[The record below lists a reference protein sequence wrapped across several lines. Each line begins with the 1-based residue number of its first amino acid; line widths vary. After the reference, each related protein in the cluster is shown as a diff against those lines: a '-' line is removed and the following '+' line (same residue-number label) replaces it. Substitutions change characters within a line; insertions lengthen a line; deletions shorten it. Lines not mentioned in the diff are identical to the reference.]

1 MTEGYPSNWERL
13 RKEVYER
20 DNFTCQNCGSLGGQ
34 KGNTELHA
42 HHVVPKAK
50 GGGHHLSNLKTLC
63 KSCHNAV
70 HGGESVQGHVQ
81 NQSSGLEGILHFP
94 DLAETMEYYTGATP
108 SQEIGIC
115 LSEQSPG
122 FLDSLSD
129 MFGEDKSQAD
139 LPAFIR
145 STLSSN
151 SISWETQKDD
161 HEYTW
166 ISLQSEGYIELLLA
180 THDLVR
186 EITESARNYHLLAVL
201 FPFDLFESESSV
213 LYWVY
218 SHERNSFYPFAPI
231 SMADNERNNDQEFK
245 ARKLGEETIRVEQ
258 DLDYWYPMWS
268 EVDGLHP
275 WESTE

>member
-122 FLDSLSD
+122 F
-129 MFGEDKSQAD
+129 
-139 LPAFIR
+139 
-145 STLSSN
+145 
-151 SISWETQKDD
+151 SI
-161 HEYTW
+161 HYW
-166 ISLQSEGYIELLLA
+166 ICLGKTSHRRTYLLLSG
-180 THDLVR
+180 LR
-186 EITESARNYHLLAVL
+186 
-201 FPFDLFESESSV
+201 
-213 LYWVY
+213 
-218 SHERNSFYPFAPI
+218 YPRIA
-231 SMADNERNNDQEFK
+231 
-245 ARKLGEETIRVEQ
+245 
-258 DLDYWYPMWS
+258 YP
-268 EVDGLHP
+268 GKHKRRP
-275 WESTE
+275 

>member
-1 MTEGYPSNWERL
+1 
-13 RKEVYER
+13 
-20 DNFTCQNCGSLGGQ
+20 
-34 KGNTELHA
+34 
-42 HHVVPKAK
+42 
-50 GGGHHLSNLKTLC
+50 
-63 KSCHNAV
+63 
-70 HGGESVQGHVQ
+70 VQGHVQ

-122 FLDSLSD
+122 FLDSLLD

-275 WESTE
+275 GESTE